1 MHSDFSLQCNKSKIS
16 VVFNSHF
23 CWLCFVTRQKSD
35 PARCLTSITDVQTR
49 IQTNY
54 ASICAQSRAFC
65 NSLIYSSIPN
75 AWGKLTSRNAVL
87 TVSQLQHDF
96 SDAQCPGPAS
106 TACWNWWQN
115 PLKPPSLHEVRW
127 FRAQPWVPT
136 PLRALQHLTTDTP
149 RSSKQRA

>member
-1 MHSDFSLQCNKSKIS
+1 MEFHWRGSSPGRGRHLVPTPEAWMHSDFSLQCNKSKIS

-115 PLKPPSLHEVRW
+115 PLKPSPLDEV
-127 FRAQPWVPT
+127 
-136 PLRALQHLTTDTP
+136 
-149 RSSKQRA
+149 